1 MTVDA
6 NDTTGKRH
14 VLRVLIRR
22 GEDESWQAQALECD
36 VKAIGATR
44 SAALDALVKV
54 IEVHVAHD
62 TRQGREPLSA
72 FAAAPDRYWA
82 EYNRAAAAADPV
94 ELSRDDKAPV
104 LQFLVANAIS
114 PQ

>member
-1 MTVDA
+1 MTIDA

-22 GEDESWQAQALECD
+22 GEDESWQAQALEYD
-36 VKAIGATR
+36 VKAIGTTR

-62 TRQGREPLSA
+62 TRHGREPLSA
-72 FAAAPDRYWA
+72 FAAAPDHYWT
-82 EYNRAAAAADPV
+82 EYNRAATAAEPV
-94 ELSRDDKAPV
+94 ELSRGDKAPA

-114 PQ
+114 PR

>member
-1 MTVDA
+1 MTIDA
-6 NDTTGKRH
+6 DDAAGKRH

-62 TRQGREPLSA
+62 ARQGREPLSS
-72 FAAAPDRYWA
+72 FAAAPDHYWA
-82 EYNRAAAAADPV
+82 EYNRAAAAAEPV
-94 ELSRDDKAPV
+94 ELSRDDKAPA
-104 LQFLVANAIS
+104 LQFLVANAIN
-114 PQ
+114 PR

>member
-1 MTVDA
+1 VTVDA
-6 NDTTGKRH
+6 NDTTGKPH

-62 TRQGREPLSA
+62 AKQGREPLSS
-72 FAAAPDRYWA
+72 FAAAPDHYWA
-82 EYNRAAAAADPV
+82 EYNRAVTAAEPV

-104 LQFLVANAIS
+104 LQFLVANALS